1 MLEILFIHLVGLAS
15 PGPDFFYVVRQS
27 ASHSSRAGF
36 FAAVGI
42 ALGIIFW
49 AAFAIFG
56 LAWLKNSIGDV
67 LQYVIMLLGGSYLA
81 YLGSKMVRV
90 KNNAQ
95 FSEEKAELS
104 ELKPSTE
111 IYKGLMINIMNAKAG
126 VYFTSVISVFL
137 DKFNETY
144 QLFQLL
150 FLFVISTFIYF
161 CLVALLF
168 SRKPIRKFYSKY
180 SRYID
185 NVAGV
190 IFILFGL
197 KLFYEGMTYLV
208 SIL

>member
-1 MLEILFIHLVGLAS
+1 MLEILLIHLVGLAS

-27 ASHSSRAGF
+27 ASHSSRAGIL
-36 FAAVGI
+36 AAIGI

-49 AAFAIFG
+49 AAFAIFA
-56 LAWLKNSIGDV
+56 LAWLKQSIGNV
-67 LQYVIMLLGGSYLA
+67 LQYIIMLFGGSYLA

-90 KNNAQ
+90 KSNAQ
-95 FSEEKAELS
+95 FNEEKAELS
-104 ELKPSTE
+104 ELIPSIE
-111 IYKGLMINIMNAKAG
+111 IKKGVMINIMNAKAG
-126 VYFTSVISVFL
+126 VYFTSVISAFL
-137 DKFNETY
+137 DQFTETY
-144 QLFQLL
+144 QLFELL
-150 FLFVISTFIYF
+150 FLFVTSTLIYF

-197 KLFYEGMTYLV
+197 RLVYEGITSL
-208 SIL
+208 SLAL

>member
-1 MLEILFIHLVGLAS
+1 MLEILLIHLVGLAS

-27 ASHSSRAGF
+27 ASHSSRAGIL
-36 FAAVGI
+36 AAIGI

-56 LAWLKNSIGDV
+56 LAWLKDNVGNI
-67 LQYVIMLLGGSYLA
+67 LQYTIMLLGGGYLA

-90 KNNAQ
+90 KSNAQ
-95 FSEEKAELS
+95 FNEEKAELS
-104 ELKPSTE
+104 ELIPSLE
-111 IYKGLMINIMNAKAG
+111 IKKGVMINIMNAKAG
-126 VYFTSVISVFL
+126 VYFTSVISAFVGQFT
-137 DKFNETY
+137 ETY
-144 QLFQLL
+144 QLFEML
-150 FLFVISTFIYF
+150 FLFVISTLFYF

-168 SRKPIRKFYSKY
+168 SREPIRKFYSKY

-197 KLFYEGMTYLV
+197 RLVYEGITSL
-208 SIL
+208 SLAL